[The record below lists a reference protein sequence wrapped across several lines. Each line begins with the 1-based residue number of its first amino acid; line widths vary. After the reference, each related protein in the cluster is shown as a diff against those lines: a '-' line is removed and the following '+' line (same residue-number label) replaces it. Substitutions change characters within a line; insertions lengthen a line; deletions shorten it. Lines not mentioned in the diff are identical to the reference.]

1 MAIKLLFLDQIYFG
15 RIVSTS
21 LNHDIVMY
29 KYGKRISNGIE
40 NYLKYVK
47 SVFLVD
53 FYMFDT

>member
-15 RIVSTS
+15 KIVFTS

-29 KYGKRISNGIE
+29 RYGKRISYGIE

-47 SVFLVD
+47 KAVYIYD
-53 FYMFDT
+53 K